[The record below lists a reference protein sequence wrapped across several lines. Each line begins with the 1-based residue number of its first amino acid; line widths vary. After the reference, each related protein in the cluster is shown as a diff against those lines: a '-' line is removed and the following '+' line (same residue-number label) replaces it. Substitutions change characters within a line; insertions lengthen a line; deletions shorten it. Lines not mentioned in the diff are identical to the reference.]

1 MNQISTSVESIV
13 IQGNVKGDKELF
25 TLSNLPSLKTLEMGP
40 YAFHNCHSI
49 VFENLDQL
57 QSITLQV
64 AALQGSTDTTD
75 SNVLIMRNLPSLSLI
90 KGAGNNFCYIGKVIL
105 ESDD

>member
-13 IQGNVKGDKELF
+13 IQEGVGEEDEIFF

-49 VFENLDQL
+49 VFE
-57 QSITLQV
+57 S
-64 AALQGSTDTTD
+64 
-75 SNVLIMRNLPSLSLI
+75 M
-90 KGAGNNFCYIGKVIL
+90 
-105 ESDD
+105 SDWMNDE